1 MSDRAFSYACSRT
14 RLLFPILAAAV
25 LVAAPLTSSAQI
37 ATAPALTGIVRD
49 ESGVPVADVSVAVV
63 ELSRSSTS
71 DTQGRYRIAGLL
83 PGTYRVSFQRL
94 GYRPALLAI
103 TLSGGEASLD
113 ARLHTTLVELPPV
126 QVSASAAPTTALES
140 PQPVG
145 VLGGDALREALAA
158 SLGETIGAMPGVRN
172 WSTGSGVGKPMI
184 RGLRND
190 RVLVLADGQ
199 RTDFQG
205 WGDEH
210 GPQIESADADRV
222 EVIRGPASVLYG
234 SDALGGVV
242 NVIPRD
248 LPTAFGESPFVHG
261 RLTSGWSSNGR
272 GRDARL
278 ALEAAS
284 EGLGLR
290 GSLTGRTH
298 GDLRTPGGTLA
309 NTGYDAVTGSLEAGV
324 RGEWG
329 AWSLRFTRRGETVRI
344 HEDPAEEPG
353 ATPNQRIT
361 DDLVHF
367 GALMPVGGGR
377 VRFDAGWQRNDR
389 REFEER
395 DAPDFAL
402 GLLART
408 WNAGVRWH
416 HAPRGRWQ
424 GLVGASL
431 QRERFTGSGEEAL
444 IPDARSLDAGLYAFE
459 EADLGR
465 WRLSLGA
472 RVDTRALEASAQPEL
487 GVTQQSRRHEAVT
500 GNVGVLC
507 RLAEPVALVLNLG
520 RGFRAPSTF
529 DLFSNGMHEGTVAFE
544 RGDPGLSVERSL
556 NADVALRVQTSRL
569 HGEVGGFINRID
581 DFIYSR
587 PTGTFDDESGFQIF
601 DVVQGD
607 ARLVGFEA
615 SADLHLDRA
624 WHVLGSVDW
633 VRGDNEALGQPLPW
647 IPPMRI
653 EAGVRYEAERIAALH
668 HPHLSLRGSWNAE
681 QDRLD
686 PDDLATDAYTLLHA
700 AAGCD
705 LPLCGHALGLELV
718 VRNVADTRYRDFVSR
733 YKAYAD
739 APGRDVRVQASVGF

>member
-1 MSDRAFSYACSRT
+1 MPLHACSLARVCA
-14 RLLFPILAAAV
+14 RILLV
-25 LVAAPLTSSAQI
+25 LFATLCSGMASPAHAQSAGAPS
-37 ATAPALTGIVRD
+37 LTGVVRD
-49 ESGVPVADVSVAVV
+49 ESGAPIPDVVVAVV
-63 ELSRSSTS
+63 ELSRSASTDPS
-71 DTQGRYRIAGLL
+71 GRYRIAGLL

-94 GYRPALLAI
+94 GHRPALLPV
-103 TLSGGEASLD
+103 TLMSGEQTLD
-113 ARLHTTLVELPPV
+113 AMLRTTLVELPPV

-210 GPQIESADADRV
+210 GPQVESADADRV

-248 LPTAFGESPFVHG
+248 LPTAFGEAPFVHG
-261 RLTSGWSSNGR
+261 RVTGAWSSNGE
-272 GRDARL
+272 GRDGRI
-278 ALEAAS
+278 ALEGAS
-284 EGLGLR
+284 EGVGLR

-298 GDLRTPGGTLA
+298 GDQRTPTGPLA
-309 NTGYDAVTGSLEAGV
+309 NSGYDALTGSLETGV
-324 RGEWG
+324 RGAWG
-329 AWSLRFTRRGETVRI
+329 AWSLRFTHRDETVRI
-344 HEDPAEEPG
+344 HEDPLEEPG
-353 ATPNQRIT
+353 ATPNQRIV

-395 DAPDFAL
+395 DAPDVAL

-416 HAPRGRWQ
+416 HAPWGRWQ
-424 GLVGASL
+424 GLFGASL

-444 IPDARSLDAGLYAFE
+444 IPDSRTLDAGLYAFE
-459 EADLGR
+459 ETERGR
-465 WRLSLGA
+465 WRFSLGVRA
-472 RVDTRALEASAQPEL
+472 DTRALDASAQPEL
-487 GVTQQSRRHEAVT
+487 GVTQQSRRHDAVT
-500 GNVGVLC
+500 GNAGVLY
-507 RLAEPVALVLNLG
+507 RLAEPAALVLNVG

-529 DLFSNGMHEGTVAFE
+529 DLFSNGVHEGTVAFE
-544 RGDPGLSVERSL
+544 RGDPALSVERSL
-556 NADVALRVQTSRL
+556 NADLALRVQTGRL
-569 HGEVGGFINRID
+569 HGEVGGFVNQIR

-607 ARLVGFEA
+607 AQLTGFEA

-624 WHVLGSVDW
+624 WHVLGSIDW
-633 VRGDNEALGQPLPW
+633 VRGDNQTADQPLPW
-647 IPPMRI
+647 IPPLRI
-653 EAGVRYEAERIAALH
+653 EGGMRYEAERVAALR
-668 HPHLSLRGSWNAE
+668 HPHLSLTCSWNAE
-681 QDRLD
+681 QTRLD
-686 PDDLATDAYTLLHA
+686 PDDLATDAHTLLHA

-705 LPLCGHALGLELV
+705 LPFYGHAIGLEV
-718 VRNVADTRYRDFVSR
+718 VARNLADTRYRDFLSR

-739 APGRDVRVQASVGF
+739 APGRDVRVQASVAF